1 MGTKD
6 EKTSF
11 EENFKKLERLSE
23 ELQNDRVTVDELVPR
38 IREALSAIKVC
49 KKVLQ
54 DTKVQLTEIDAEFK
68 ELEKDNDQG

>member
-6 EKTSF
+6 EKSSF

-23 ELQNDRVTVDELVPR
+23 ELQNDKVSIDELVPR
-38 IREALSAIKVC
+38 IREALTAIKVC

-68 ELEKDNDQG
+68 ELEKDSEVG